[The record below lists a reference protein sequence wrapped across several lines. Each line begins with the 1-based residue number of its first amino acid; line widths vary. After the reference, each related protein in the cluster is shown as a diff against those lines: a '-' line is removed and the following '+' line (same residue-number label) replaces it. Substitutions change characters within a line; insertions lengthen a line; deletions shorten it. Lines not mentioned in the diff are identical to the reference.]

1 MHSRVQKLKNMKSW
15 KIMAVLCLLAGISP
29 LQAGISSSAAGS
41 KTSSLNQLEK
51 AMVSSS
57 TKKIQYR
64 AGKVA
69 SVGRHYW
76 RSAKKISRSASK
88 LKIGKKGIYTFR
100 ITKTS
105 GKYKLFTLRLKK
117 KTYDIT
123 VNISVKQKKG
133 NYLLV
138 PKSSQTN
145 ALGTKESSLLKG
157 SEIVLQ
163 PKGQNAAGIWQLEPA
178 GGNKFRLKNTNSGLY
193 LTGKKTKQKTMVT
206 QKKMASSDQGQL
218 YRCYSSGG
226 AWYYIK
232 NVLTKEYLNIEGGV
246 LSGGSRHNDKA
257 WKFRLVEAAQP
268 ESQFRVTGET
278 YPVSLVCGSAFSLR
292 GIVTSVY
299 TMRSLTAQVVDG
311 QGKVCIQKTVAP
323 MACQYDL
330 TGVDAAMTFGKL
342 AAGSYIYQVTVQDAA
357 GRSAVVVN
365 RNFVVYVPGGAIAKT
380 LIYNAD
386 AVAACGHQSTG
397 NELEKKACASY
408 ALAYCNAILTGAAVN
423 PHTYWS
429 SSTNVDCVW
438 SKGGYITSVYGSEQE
453 VLQAA
458 YGQLLANKPCILHV
472 TGKTGN
478 QHWVTLVGYRNVT
491 AGTALTAANF
501 VAIDPWSGES
511 VTVSE
516 SYQVRTTYRLAYK
529 SS

>member
-1 MHSRVQKLKNMKSW
+1 MHSKVQKLKNMKSW
-15 KIMAVLCLLAGISP
+15 KIMAVICLLAGISP

-41 KTSSLNQLEK
+41 KTSSLGQLEK

-69 SVGRHYW
+69 SGGRHYW

-123 VNISVKQKKG
+123 VNTSVKQKKG

-138 PKSSQTN
+138 PKSSQAN

-178 GGNKFRLKNTNSGLY
+178 GGSKFRLKNTNSGLY

-206 QKKMASSDQGQL
+206 QKKMDSSDQGQL

-232 NVLTKEYLNIEGGV
+232 NVLTKEYLNIESGV
-246 LSGGSRHNDKA
+246 LRGGSRHNDKA

-330 TGVDAAMTFGKL
+330 AGVDAAMTFGKL
-342 AAGSYIYQVTVQDAA
+342 AAGSYIYQVMVQDAA

-423 PHTYWS
+423 PHSYWS

-438 SKGGYITSVYGSEQE
+438 SKGGYITSAYGSEQE

-491 AGTALTAANF
+491 AGTALAAANF

-529 SS
+529 NS